1 MIHTLAQ
8 IIEVRD
14 DYTGGH
20 TRRVTR
26 YSEILG
32 KALELPHDQMD
43 LISLGTPLHD
53 IGKIGVDD
61 AILRKPGILT
71 LGEMVKMREHTTIGA
86 QILGTIPDLAT
97 VIPIVR
103 NHHERF
109 DGKGYPDGLAGE
121 AIPRLARV
129 VAIADAF
136 DAMTTDRPY
145 RPAMTPDQ
153 AFAEVLHLS
162 GSQFDPKIAKVFLNI
177 RDKIE
182 LEWASQHGK

>member
-1 MIHTLAQ
+1 
-8 IIEVRD
+8 
-14 DYTGGH
+14 
-20 TRRVTR
+20 
-26 YSEILG
+26 
-32 KALELPHDQMD
+32 MD

-97 VIPIVR
+97 VTPIVR

-121 AIPRLARV
+121 AMPRLARV

>member
-1 MIHTLAQ
+1 
-8 IIEVRD
+8 
-14 DYTGGH
+14 
-20 TRRVTR
+20 
-26 YSEILG
+26 
-32 KALELPHDQMD
+32 
-43 LISLGTPLHD
+43 
-53 IGKIGVDD
+53 
-61 AILRKPGILT
+61 
-71 LGEMVKMREHTTIGA
+71 MREHTTIGA

>member
-1 MIHTLAQ
+1 
-8 IIEVRD
+8 
-14 DYTGGH
+14 
-20 TRRVTR
+20 
-26 YSEILG
+26 
-32 KALELPHDQMD
+32 MD

-162 GSQFDPKIAKVFLNI
+162 GSQFDPKSPRYF
-177 RDKIE
+177 
-182 LEWASQHGK
+182 